1 MSELNQIVLQVALT
15 TVIAPLVAY
24 LVFIR
29 QADRTKSH
37 RFDEIRHAAYVE
49 FTHRIIDVALDIDAK
64 KARSSLRHAWF
75 VYEDILLSSDR
86 RVIAECWRLRAVVE
100 LYIHRLEQASSDKP
114 RDLTFWETTDEH
126 RQKIFRN
133 LTDFHVV
140 ARKELGL
147 GDVSSE
153 DIYEE
158 LQNYQERL
166 GNVNIWKNWDGG
178 ERRLTVSDK
187 H

>member
-1 MSELNQIVLQVALT
+1 MSGLNQIVLDAVLT
-15 TVIAPLVAY
+15 AVIVPLVAY

-49 FTHRIIDVALDIDAK
+49 FGHRIIGVLGDRDAK
-64 KARSSLRHAWF
+64 KARSSLSHAWV

-86 RVIAECWRLRAVVE
+86 RVIAECWHLRAVVE
-100 LYIHRLEQASSDKP
+100 LYIHQLEQASSDKP
-114 RDLTFWETTDEH
+114 RDLTFWETIEEH
-126 RQKIFRN
+126 RQKVFRS

-147 GDVSSE
+147 GEVSSE

-158 LQNYQERL
+158 IQNYRERL
-166 GNVNIWKNWDGG
+166 GNVKIWNNWDHR
-178 ERRLTVSDK
+178 EMTNDF
-187 H
+187 